1 MPFELP
7 SRPTFDA
14 ALWAENIIL
23 SLNQYEESVVRGFI
37 SNYETLWGVSGSDQK
52 KTIDDV
58 EVTVFVG
65 NGCRHTIEQMQSIID
80 VLGAGF
86 INVKTA
92 ADSMIAYIKSQG
104 GVVPERYLS
113 AAFEYELSPS
123 GIKLTKLAD
132 VWAVPVKED
141 EVTP

>member
-14 ALWAENIIL
+14 PLWAENIIL

-65 NGCRHTIEQMQSIID
+65 NGCRHTIEQMQAIID
-80 VLGAGF
+80 VFGAGF
-86 INVKTA
+86 VQMKMA
-92 ADSMIAYIKSQG
+92 ADSMTAYIKSQG
-104 GVVPERYLS
+104 GEIPERYLS
-113 AAFEYELSPS
+113 AAFEYELGPS

-132 VWAVPVKED
+132 VWAAPIVE
-141 EVTP
+141 EEQ

>member
-23 SLNQYEESVVRGFI
+23 SLNQFEESVVRGFI
-37 SNYETLWGVSGSDQK
+37 SNYEALWGVSGSDQK
-52 KTIDDV
+52 KIVDEE

-65 NGCRHTIEQMQSIID
+65 NGCRHTIEEMQAIID
-80 VLGAGF
+80 VIGAGF
-86 INVKTA
+86 INVKAA

-104 GVVPERYLS
+104 GEIPERYLS
-113 AAFEYELSPS
+113 AAFEYELGPS

-132 VWAVPVKED
+132 VWAVPVVE
-141 EVTP
+141 EEQ